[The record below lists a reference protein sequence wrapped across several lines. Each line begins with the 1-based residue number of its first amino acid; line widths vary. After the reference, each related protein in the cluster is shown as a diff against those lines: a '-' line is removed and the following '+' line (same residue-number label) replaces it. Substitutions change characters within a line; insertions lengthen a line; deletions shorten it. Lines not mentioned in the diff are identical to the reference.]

1 MTTDALVQLT
11 HVNKHYGEN
20 HVLKDINLSIGKGEV
35 VVLLG
40 PSGSGKSTLCRTINR
55 LETITDG
62 NITIDGKKLP
72 EEGKELSNLRAE
84 VGMVFQSFSLFAHKT
99 ILENVTLGPR
109 KVRGIGKYSSEVQ
122 LVQQNSCSDCVVALN
137 AAINKMVETG
147 AWEEA
152 IEKNV
157 GAANYTYDV
166 IGAFWTNV
174 QLTFWAAIGSFV
186 FGSLSLSTL

>member
-1 MTTDALVQLT
+1 
-11 HVNKHYGEN
+11 
-20 HVLKDINLSIGKGEV
+20 
-35 VVLLG
+35 
-40 PSGSGKSTLCRTINR
+40 
-55 LETITDG
+55 
-62 NITIDGKKLP
+62 
-72 EEGKELSNLRAE
+72 
-84 VGMVFQSFSLFAHKT
+84 MVFQSFSLFAHKT

-122 LVQQNSCSDCVVALN
+122 LVQQNSCSDCVVIN
-137 AAINKMVETG
+137 TAINKMVETG

-152 IEKNV
+152 SEKNV

-186 FGSLSLSTL
+186 LGSLSLGTL